1 MWRHQPRLTQ
11 FEYGQCKSAVNR
23 ENERA
28 NLKRIDCGIGYA
40 IASASAS
47 ASVACGSGCGGA
59 LAIFILLKIRQRC
72 KIRSAK
78 ILDCD

>member
-28 NLKRIDCGIGYA
+28 NLKLIDCGIGY
-40 IASASAS
+40 ASASAS

-59 LAIFILLKIRQRC
+59 LAIFIILKIRQRC